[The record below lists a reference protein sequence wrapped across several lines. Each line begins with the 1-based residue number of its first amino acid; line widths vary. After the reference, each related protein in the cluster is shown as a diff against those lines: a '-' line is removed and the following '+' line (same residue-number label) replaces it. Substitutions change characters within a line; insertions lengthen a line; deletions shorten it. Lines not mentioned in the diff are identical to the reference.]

1 MQVAGRGETT
11 LTAEIGL
18 RRLTC
23 EDRCRPCSKCR
34 TSRRVTNANF
44 RVLLLKLTS
53 DTRRR

>member
-18 RRLTC
+18 RRLTS
-23 EDRCRPCSKCR
+23 EDRRGPLLKVQNIS
-34 TSRRVTNANF
+34 RVTNANF
-44 RVLLLKLTS
+44 RVQLLKLTS